1 MDSLHCE
8 SMNNV
13 NFTAV
18 ILIHFLHLNSLSPS
32 FSFSFSFSFS
42 PSLSTHLSQNICI
55 SQFNSKNEKTK
66 MTEMTQTTAAFS
78 P

>member
-1 MDSLHCE
+1 MDSSHCE

-13 NFTAV
+13 KFTAV
-18 ILIHFLHLNSLSPS
+18 ILIRLFASILSLSLSP
-32 FSFSFSFSFS
+32 
-42 PSLSTHLSQNICI
+42 NICI

>member
-13 NFTAV
+13 KFTAV
-18 ILIHFLHLNSLSPS
+18 ILIQLFASILALTLSLSL
-32 FSFSFSFSFS
+32 
-42 PSLSTHLSQNICI
+42 SLSLNRCI
-55 SQFNSKNEKTK
+55 SQFNSKSEKTK
-66 MTEMTQTTAAFS
+66 MTEMTLTTAAFS

>member
-18 ILIHFLHLNSLSPS
+18 ILTHLLASKFSLTVSLSL
-32 FSFSFSFSFS
+32 
-42 PSLSTHLSQNICI
+42 SLSLSLSHPTHLSQNICI

-66 MTEMTQTTAAFS
+66 MTEMTLTTAAFS

>member
-18 ILIHFLHLNSLSPS
+18 ILIQLFASKFSLSLYL
-32 FSFSFSFSFS
+32 
-42 PSLSTHLSQNICI
+42 SLSLSVSQNICI